1 MKRIVSLLLAVIMIA
16 ASLFSLS
23 SCGTPK
29 NAGPEIAVYLG
40 DAVYDFDPTDYY
52 ADSNAEQVMSLLFE
66 PLFKVNSKGEISCA
80 AAKEYSVD
88 EQKREIV
95 VSLRESYW
103 SDEIRVLADD
113 FIYAWREV
121 LLHPEK
127 PNPAAALLYDIENS
141 IAIKSGEKSYSE
153 FGAVKTGIYEITIK
167 YREGADYK
175 QLLKNLASV
184 ATSPL
189 RKEIVEASEFSN
201 TYWSKDISTI
211 VSNGPFRISALDYS
225 VGEFSLARN
234 LGYHQ
239 KSSAKDYTKN
249 VTPGELISSFVVNGQ
264 TLELTYDDIASK
276 TVFFMGDATLEDREL
291 NKAKAKTADDLSTYT
306 YVFNTVDNPLLA
318 IKEIR
323 QALSLALDRAAIAK
337 AVTFGKAATGFLPDA
352 VAKSVYGKKVPER
365 LLADY
370 EANLAK
376 AKELVKSVNLTG
388 ISESFT
394 LTVNDDEQ
402 SVKIATIAQAAWR
415 ELGFNVTIDKIGFVK
430 SSVMDT
436 LYNEERIIYDSG
448 IQALVKEA
456 SYGNRNFDVLAI
468 DWQMYSTDA
477 FVALSAFANAMCGNG
492 VDQASNTVRKNISG
506 WSSALYDQYL
516 NAAYIADTKAE
527 RREALK
533 KAEEILLDS
542 CPIAPVLYNQSFA
555 FVSKDLSGVKIDGFG
570 NFVFTKVSQKNY
582 EKYLKEED

>member
-66 PLFKVNSKGEISCA
+66 PLFKVNSKGEIGCA
-80 AAKEYSVD
+80 AAKGYTVNEA
-88 EQKREIV
+88 EREIV

-121 LLHPEK
+121 LLNPEN
-127 PNPAAALLYDIENS
+127 PNPAAALLYDIENA

-167 YREGADYK
+167 YRDGADYK
-175 QLLKNLASV
+175 QLIKNLASV

-189 RKEIVEASEFSN
+189 RKEVVEASEFSD
-201 TYWSKDISTI
+201 TYWTKDISTI
-211 VSNGPFRISALDYS
+211 VSNGPFKISTLDYS

-234 LGYHQ
+234 IGYHQ
-239 KSSAKDYTKN
+239 KSSVKDYTDK
-249 VTPGELISSFVVNGQ
+249 VTPAELISTFVVGGKAF
-264 TLELTYDDIASK
+264 ELTYDDIASK

-291 NKAKAKTADDLSTYT
+291 NASKAKYSDDLSTYT

-318 IKEIR
+318 KKEIR
-323 QALSLALDRAAIAK
+323 QALSLALDRAAIAE
-337 AVTFGKAATGFLPDA
+337 AVTFGKAANGFLPNP
-352 VAKSVYGKKVPER
+352 VAKSVYGKKISAR
-365 LLADY
+365 LTEDY

-376 AKELVKSVNLTG
+376 AKELVASVDFTG
-388 ISESFT
+388 ISKSFT
-394 LTVNDDEQ
+394 LTVNNDEA
-402 SVKIATIAQAAWR
+402 SIKIATIAQAAWLD
-415 ELGFNVTIDKIGFVK
+415 LGFNVTIKPVGYVE

-436 LYNEERIIYDSG
+436 VYNEYKTIYDSE
-448 IQALVKEA
+448 IQTLVKEA
-456 SYGNRNFDVLAI
+456 SYGIRNFDVLAI

-477 FVALSAFANAMCGNG
+477 FVALSAFASSMCANG
-492 VDQASNTVRKNISG
+492 VDQANNVVRPNISG
-506 WSSALYDQYL
+506 WYNTLYDQQI
-516 NAAYIADTKAE
+516 NAAYLADSNAD

-533 KAEEILLDS
+533 KAEQILLDS
-542 CPIAPVLYNQSFA
+542 CPIVPVLYNQNFG
-555 FVSKDLSGVKIDGFG
+555 FVSKDLSGVRFDGFG

-582 EKYLKEED
+582 EKYLKEEE